1 MDTTKIEVGSFVG
14 QKMAVDAGERC
25 DFYLEVVHELL
36 HSVEAMYGRCWYL
49 TAAFSALRER
59 KKIFISVK
67 SAMCEWR
74 YYLIAQT
81 Q

>member
-1 MDTTKIEVGSFVG
+1 
-14 QKMAVDAGERC
+14 MAVDAGERC

-36 HSVEAMYGRCWYL
+36 HFVKAILTRGKCWYL
-49 TAAFSALRER
+49 TVACSGPCERE